1 MMNRLDVGNGDSIPL
16 DIDSILPGDYV
27 KCKVTGA
34 MGRVGKIGILEVMG
48 GIEGYVFDIVYP
60 RLERSFIALEDI
72 QILG

>member
-34 MGRVGKIGILEVMG
+34 MGRVGKIGILKGV
-48 GIEGYVFDIVYP
+48 EGYIFDIVYP

-72 QILG
+72 QILGI

>member
-1 MMNRLDVGNGDSIPL
+1 MNRLDVGNGDSIPL

-34 MGRVGKIGILEVMG
+34 MGRVGKIGILKGV
-48 GIEGYVFDIVYP
+48 EGYIFDIVYP

-72 QILG
+72 QILGI